1 MFEFKDVENLSESKN
16 LNEEKDNFVFTA
28 DVVPAAATRC
38 HKRGLFYSIRI
49 LKYQKFDFLFTIL
62 IFFCQ
67 NINFDFPLYIFI
79 VKNSPNSH

>member
-38 HKRGLFYSIRI
+38 HKRGLFYRVVLYDYFYLKHLYLVLYFLHFYI
-49 LKYQKFDFLFTIL
+49 LFLYFNLLKITV
-62 IFFCQ
+62 C
-67 NINFDFPLYIFI
+67 Y
-79 VKNSPNSH
+79 

>member
-1 MFEFKDVENLSESKN
+1 MDVENLSESKN

-28 DVVPAAATRC
+28 DVVPAAATRF

-79 VKNSPNSH
+79 VKNCPNSH

>member
-38 HKRGLFYSIRI
+38 YKRGLFYSIRI

-62 IFFCQ
+62 IFFVR
-67 NINFDFPLYIFI
+67 ILTLIFLFI
-79 VKNSPNSH
+79 YF